1 MCVRVLL
8 GIAVGLLLARP
19 VLAACDG
26 PVGTRPIPLPIY
38 ATLPNEG
45 STFGLMPVFL
55 RVCEGTGRTESI
67 LAPSLSWNEVIRWTG
82 TIRSFNYPTDT
93 RTIIFV
99 ASLSTRI
106 NSNLLFRWDDL
117 PHDSGQLTREFEAR
131 WERSI
136 FYRFFG
142 IGADTPEDAETS
154 YTRVRAHGNARL
166 GLNLGNFWNL
176 GATLAFHRDEVQD
189 LGIAGLPISRRVF
202 PGVPGM
208 GGSATLWQL
217 ADIRYDT
224 RNNREY
230 SARGLSFEAS
240 AGLEEDL
247 LGGPAFA
254 RGSLFW
260 RGLLPELSWLSGAAR
275 FDASFVSTSRA
286 PFYDQSSLGGAFLL
300 RGFTADRFIDN
311 NAWTIEVEQR
321 IRVLELHLLGVRADV
336 RLDPF
341 VGVGQVFAGL
351 NQTFSNPH
359 FTGGI
364 GFRAFVHPNVLG
376 RVDVATGGQGL
387 DVYVELGYPY

>member
-1 MCVRVLL
+1 VKVPIA
-8 GIAVGLLLARP
+8 IAVALLLARP
-19 VLAACDG
+19 AKAACDG
-26 PVGTRPIPLPIY
+26 PIGTRPIPLPVY

-45 STFGLMPVFL
+45 STFGFMPVFL
-55 RVCEGTGRTESI
+55 RVCEDTGRTESI
-67 LAPSLSWNEVIRWTG
+67 LAPSVSWNEVIRWTG

-93 RTIIFV
+93 RTVIFV

-131 WERSI
+131 WERSV

-142 IGADTPEDAETS
+142 IGEDTPEDAETS

-166 GLNLGNFWNL
+166 GLNLGSDWNV

-189 LGIAGLPISRRVF
+189 LGIPGLPISRRVF
-202 PGVPGM
+202 PNVPGM

-217 ADIRYDT
+217 LDIRYDT
-224 RNNREY
+224 RKNREY
-230 SARGLSFEAS
+230 SARGTAFEVS
-240 AGLEEDL
+240 AGLEEDF

-260 RGLLPELSWLSGAAR
+260 RGLLPELEWLSMAAR
-275 FDASFVSTSRA
+275 VDASFVSTSRA

-300 RGFTADRFIDN
+300 RGFTDNRFIDN
-311 NAWTIEVEQR
+311 NAWTVEVEER
-321 IRVLELHLLGVRADV
+321 IRVVELHLLGVTADV
-336 RLDPF
+336 RVDPF

-351 NQTFSNPH
+351 NQAFSTPH
-359 FTGGI
+359 FTTGV

-376 RVDVATGGQGL
+376 RVDVATGGEGL